1 MVLCLCL
8 LAEVN
13 NLKYARNRT
22 MIPIVQLTDDLFV
35 PVPDQSYA
43 KYSALLA
50 DMSGIASYAQGIG
63 PYKATLLSN
72 YNTSSGDIATG
83 AAGDS
88 GIVNRAHASGL
99 QVRRIPGACGQWE
112 MQGV

>member
-1 MVLCLCL
+1 VPVL

-13 NLKYARNRT
+13 NLKYARNHT
-22 MIPIVQLTDDLFV
+22 MVPIIQLTDDLFA

-43 KYSALLA
+43 NYSSLLA

-72 YNTSSGDIATG
+72 YNSSSGDIAEG
-83 AAGDS
+83 SASDS
-88 GIVNRAHASGL
+88 GIVDRAHSAGL
-99 QVRRIPGACGQWE
+99 QVRRSRE
-112 MQGV
+112 V

>member
-1 MVLCLCL
+1 
-8 LAEVN
+8 
-13 NLKYARNRT
+13 
-22 MIPIVQLTDDLFV
+22 MIPIVQLTDLFV

-43 KYSALLA
+43 NYSALLA

-88 GIVNRAHASGL
+88 GIVNRTHASGL
-99 QVRRIPGACGQWE
+99 QVRLITDGCERWEAELVTPGQVVVPVQSW
-112 MQGV
+112 